1 VFKYFIQIKNYS
13 VVVILKIFVC
23 IKQVPGVAEVK
34 IDPKTNTLVREGIPS
49 IMNPHDEHAVELGIS
64 LREKYRGEVIVLSM
78 GPPQAEKAL
87 REALAMGA
95 DIGYLLTDRAF
106 AGADT
111 LATSHTLALG
121 IKKLLKDTQE
131 KDKYIVICGT
141 QAIDGD
147 TAQVGPELAEE
158 LNIPQITYV
167 LKFELKQKNIVHV
180 ERAFRSEEV
189 VVIETRLPVLISVLK
204 EINKP
209 RNPSIKGIVDSYSKK
224 KVIYLT
230 AEDLGVDQK
239 EVGLNGSQTEV
250 WRIFVPQ
257 RKGEHILLEG
267 TIEEMT
273 HNLCTNL
280 KDDKII

>member
-1 VFKYFIQIKNYS
+1 
-13 VVVILKIFVC
+13 VVILKIFVC
-23 IKQVPGVAEVK
+23 IKQVPGVSEVK

-49 IMNPHDEHAVELGIS
+49 IVNPHDKHAIELGVS
-64 LREKYRGEVIVLSM
+64 LREKYGGEVIALSM

-95 DIGYLLTDRAF
+95 DIAYLLTDRVF

-121 IKKLLKDTQE
+121 IKKLLKDSKGE
-131 KDKYIVICGT
+131 RDYLIICGT

-158 LNIPQITYV
+158 LNIPQVTYV
-167 LKFELKQKNIVHV
+167 LNFELIGNEKIRV

-189 VVIETRLPVLISVLK
+189 VVIEARLPALISVLK

-209 RNPSIKGIVDSYSKK
+209 RNPSMKGTVDAYSKK
-224 KVIYLT
+224 QVIPLT
-230 AEDLGVDQK
+230 ADDLGVNNN
-239 EVGLNGSQTEV
+239 EFGLNGSQTEV

-257 RKGEHILLEG
+257 RKGQHIKLEG
-267 TIEEMT
+267 TIEEMSRS
-273 HNLCTNL
+273 LCENL
-280 KDDKII
+280 KDDKIL